1 MRIRIQLSESG
12 NCPGYRAGSLRG
24 DGQKGQDGK
33 DTSGMKMTDSI
44 VVRLGLALG
53 VSGLL
58 IVYAMSSS
66 LKGISVF
73 RSDVSRILEQNQ
85 LLVLSD
91 QKVIAYGLL
100 EEMALRNLLLN
111 PDDSVAA
118 RNLHKFE
125 KMSLGMLS
133 QGKSET
139 YTLKD
144 PVSRARILRDLDAL
158 ETKFKDHLA
167 TISLILSILP
177 SDRTKALRLMKV
189 REVSEW
195 RKIRRDIQALISIS
209 QHDVAVKQE
218 QLSEKYH
225 RIMLESISTAAFGIA
240 FSILALGLVYLR
252 FRKGVGQ
259 ALLVSK
265 KLANCDL
272 SFSPKDQ
279 HSDEFGKII
288 HAIDGAVV
296 RFRDVIGSIKSIEE
310 KITGHS
316 QDLSRVSGQTGES
329 SQEIRRLTANV
340 VHVDERIE
348 EALSRS
354 IGLSRET
361 TKEAEKIVEVSQEG
375 VQIGER
381 SKTAYEHIL
390 LNIRKT
396 RESLRK
402 LSDSVS
408 RVNKATSSV
417 REISEQTNLLALN
430 AAIEA
435 ARAGEV
441 GKGFAVVAEEVR
453 KLSQKSSEST
463 KEIGEVVDQIRA
475 MSEETGILMESTEK
489 VVGEGAEA
497 TAETGQAFGSIHK
510 AVSNLPS
517 FMKEIDSSFET
528 LRTEQEKSRTEVQEI
543 DRFSDQLMSGQQTLD
558 VVSANLQEQAME
570 LEEAVRQFRF

>member
-1 MRIRIQLSESG
+1 M
-12 NCPGYRAGSLRG
+12 
-24 DGQKGQDGK
+24 
-33 DTSGMKMTDSI
+33 
-44 VVRLGLALG
+44 
-53 VSGLL
+53 
-58 IVYAMSSS
+58 
-66 LKGISVF
+66 
-73 RSDVSRILEQNQ
+73 
-85 LLVLSD
+85 
-91 QKVIAYGLL
+91 
-100 EEMALRNLLLN
+100 
-111 PDDSVAA
+111 
-118 RNLHKFE
+118 
-125 KMSLGMLS
+125 
-133 QGKSET
+133 
-139 YTLKD
+139 
-144 PVSRARILRDLDAL
+144 
-158 ETKFKDHLA
+158 
-167 TISLILSILP
+167 
-177 SDRTKALRLMKV
+177 
-189 REVSEW
+189 
-195 RKIRRDIQALISIS
+195 
-209 QHDVAVKQE
+209 
-218 QLSEKYH
+218 
-225 RIMLESISTAAFGIA
+225 
-240 FSILALGLVYLR
+240 
-252 FRKGVGQ
+252 
-259 ALLVSK
+259 
-265 KLANCDL
+265 
-272 SFSPKDQ
+272 
-279 HSDEFGKII
+279 
-288 HAIDGAVV
+288 
-296 RFRDVIGSIKSIEE
+296 
-310 KITGHS
+310 
-316 QDLSRVSGQTGES
+316 
-329 SQEIRRLTANV
+329 

-489 VVGEGAEA
+489 VVGAGAEA

>member
-1 MRIRIQLSESG
+1 M
-12 NCPGYRAGSLRG
+12 
-24 DGQKGQDGK
+24 
-33 DTSGMKMTDSI
+33 
-44 VVRLGLALG
+44 
-53 VSGLL
+53 
-58 IVYAMSSS
+58 
-66 LKGISVF
+66 
-73 RSDVSRILEQNQ
+73 
-85 LLVLSD
+85 
-91 QKVIAYGLL
+91 
-100 EEMALRNLLLN
+100 
-111 PDDSVAA
+111 
-118 RNLHKFE
+118 
-125 KMSLGMLS
+125 
-133 QGKSET
+133 
-139 YTLKD
+139 
-144 PVSRARILRDLDAL
+144 
-158 ETKFKDHLA
+158 
-167 TISLILSILP
+167 
-177 SDRTKALRLMKV
+177 
-189 REVSEW
+189 
-195 RKIRRDIQALISIS
+195 
-209 QHDVAVKQE
+209 
-218 QLSEKYH
+218 
-225 RIMLESISTAAFGIA
+225 
-240 FSILALGLVYLR
+240 
-252 FRKGVGQ
+252 
-259 ALLVSK
+259 
-265 KLANCDL
+265 
-272 SFSPKDQ
+272 
-279 HSDEFGKII
+279 
-288 HAIDGAVV
+288 
-296 RFRDVIGSIKSIEE
+296 
-310 KITGHS
+310 
-316 QDLSRVSGQTGES
+316 SGQTGES

-489 VVGEGAEA
+489 VVGAGAEA

>member
-1 MRIRIQLSESG
+1 
-12 NCPGYRAGSLRG
+12 
-24 DGQKGQDGK
+24 
-33 DTSGMKMTDSI
+33 
-44 VVRLGLALG
+44 
-53 VSGLL
+53 
-58 IVYAMSSS
+58 
-66 LKGISVF
+66 
-73 RSDVSRILEQNQ
+73 
-85 LLVLSD
+85 
-91 QKVIAYGLL
+91 
-100 EEMALRNLLLN
+100 
-111 PDDSVAA
+111 
-118 RNLHKFE
+118 
-125 KMSLGMLS
+125 MSLGMLS
-133 QGKSET
+133 RGKSET
-139 YTLKD
+139 CTLKD

-158 ETKFKDHLA
+158 ETKFKNHLA
-167 TISLILSILP
+167 TISVVLSILP
-177 SDRTKALRLMKV
+177 SDRTKALRMMKV
-189 REVSEW
+189 REVLEW
-195 RKIRRDIQALISIS
+195 REIRRDIQVLIIIS
-209 QHDVAVKQE
+209 QHDVATKQE

-225 RIMLESISTAAFGIA
+225 RIMLESNSTAAFGIA
-240 FSILALGLVYLR
+240 FSFLALGLVYLR
-252 FRKGVGQ
+252 FRKGVGE
-259 ALLVSK
+259 ALLVSN
-265 KLANCDL
+265 KLAICDL
-272 SFSPKDQ
+272 TFHPKDH

-288 HAIDGAVV
+288 HAKYGAVV

-316 QDLSRVSGQTGES
+316 QELSRVSGQTGES
-329 SQEIRRLTANV
+329 SQEIRRLAANV

-402 LSDSVS
+402 FSDSVS
-408 RVNKATSSV
+408 RVNSATSSV

-475 MSEETGILMESTEK
+475 MSEETVILMESTEK
-489 VVGEGAEA
+489 VVGAGAEA
-497 TAETGQAFGSIHK
+497 TMETDRASASIHK
-510 AVSNLPS
+510 AVSHLPP
-517 FMKEIDSSFET
+517 FMKEMDSSFET
-528 LRTEQEKSRTEVQEI
+528 LRTEQERSHTEVEEI
-543 DRFSDQLMSGQQTLD
+543 DRFSDQLISGHQTLD

-570 LEEAVRQFRF
+570 LEEAVRQFQF

>member
-1 MRIRIQLSESG
+1 MDK
-12 NCPGYRAGSLRG
+12 RA
-24 DGQKGQDGK
+24 QDGR

-91 QKVIAYGLL
+91 QKVIAFGLL

-111 PDDSVAA
+111 PEDSVAA

-252 FRKGVGQ
+252 FRKGSG
-259 ALLVSK
+259 
-265 KLANCDL
+265 KLFL
-272 SFSPKDQ
+272 SPRNWQIVICPFLPKISIPMSLEKSSMPSMERLFDFGTL
-279 HSDEFGKII
+279 SD
-288 HAIDGAVV
+288 
-296 RFRDVIGSIKSIEE
+296 RS
-310 KITGHS
+310 
-316 QDLSRVSGQTGES
+316 SR
-329 SQEIRRLTANV
+329 
-340 VHVDERIE
+340 
-348 EALSRS
+348 
-354 IGLSRET
+354 
-361 TKEAEKIVEVSQEG
+361 
-375 VQIGER
+375 
-381 SKTAYEHIL
+381 
-390 LNIRKT
+390 
-396 RESLRK
+396 LRK
-402 LSDSVS
+402 NHRPFARPFQGVRSDG
-408 RVNKATSSV
+408 REFAGNPSSDG
-417 REISEQTNLLALN
+417 QC
-430 AAIEA
+430 
-435 ARAGEV
+435 
-441 GKGFAVVAEEVR
+441 
-453 KLSQKSSEST
+453 
-463 KEIGEVVDQIRA
+463 
-475 MSEETGILMESTEK
+475 
-489 VVGEGAEA
+489 GAC
-497 TAETGQAFGSIHK
+497 G
-510 AVSNLPS
+510 
-517 FMKEIDSSFET
+517 
-528 LRTEQEKSRTEVQEI
+528 
-543 DRFSDQLMSGQQTLD
+543 
-558 VVSANLQEQAME
+558 
-570 LEEAVRQFRF
+570 